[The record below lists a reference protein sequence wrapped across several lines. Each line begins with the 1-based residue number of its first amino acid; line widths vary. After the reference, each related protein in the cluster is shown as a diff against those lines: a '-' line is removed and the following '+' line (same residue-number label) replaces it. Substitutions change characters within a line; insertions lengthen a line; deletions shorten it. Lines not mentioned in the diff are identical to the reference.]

1 MKKQII
7 LNGHSIKDLPSFYEE
22 INRVFMADE
31 DWEIGPSLDALD
43 DLLYGGFGVL
53 KNQGE
58 IQLVWKH
65 ISQSREALGHE
76 TTKAYYEAK
85 LQPGS
90 PFNVPLFQEKLR
102 ELESGSGPTYFDLI
116 LEIIAE
122 HPTIELIA
130 LD

>member
-43 DLLYGGFGVL
+43 DLLYGGFGAL
-53 KNQGE
+53 KNHEE
-58 IQLVWKH
+58 IQFVWKH
-65 ISQSREALGHE
+65 ISQSREALGYE

-102 ELESGSGPTYFDLI
+102 ALESGSGPTYFDLI

-122 HPTIELIA
+122 HPTIELVA
-130 LD
+130 MD